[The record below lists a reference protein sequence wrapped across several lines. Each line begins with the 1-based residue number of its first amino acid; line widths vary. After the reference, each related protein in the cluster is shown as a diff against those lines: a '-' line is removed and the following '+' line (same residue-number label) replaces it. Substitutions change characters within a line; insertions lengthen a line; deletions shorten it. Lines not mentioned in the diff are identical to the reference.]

1 MKKFICVLFLFSLIC
16 TTTVFAEEADLPG
29 SNEENQVVVDVE
41 YVENAGELII
51 VHTIVPSPLEGRGL
65 ASALVAAAYK
75 YADEKCLKRVA
86 VCEYAKKWL
95 EKHSDG

>member
-1 MKKFICVLFLFSLIC
+1 MEYTIVHRPGVCRFSI
-16 TTTVFAEEADLPG
+16 EMEGSEAY
-29 SNEENQVVVDVE
+29 VE

-65 ASALVAAAYK
+65 AYALVAAAYK

-95 EKHSDG
+95 EKHSEG

>member
-1 MKKFICVLFLFSLIC
+1 MEYTIVHRPEVCRFSI
-16 TTTVFAEEADLPG
+16 EMEGNEAY
-29 SNEENQVVVDVE
+29 VE

-51 VHTIVPSPLEGRGL
+51 VHTIVSSPLEGRGL

>member
-1 MKKFICVLFLFSLIC
+1 MEYTIVHRPEVCRFSI
-16 TTTVFAEEADLPG
+16 EMEGSEAY
-29 SNEENQVVVDVE
+29 VE

-51 VHTIVPSPLEGRGL
+51 VHIIVPSPLEGRGL

>member
-1 MKKFICVLFLFSLIC
+1 MEYTIVHRPEVCRFSI
-16 TTTVFAEEADLPG
+16 EMEGREAYGD
-29 SNEENQVVVDVE
+29 

-95 EKHSDG
+95 EKHSDS

>member
-1 MKKFICVLFLFSLIC
+1 MEYTIVHRPEVCRFSI
-16 TTTVFAEEADLPG
+16 EMEGSEA
-29 SNEENQVVVDVE
+29 
-41 YVENAGELII
+41 YVEIVVMDNAGELII